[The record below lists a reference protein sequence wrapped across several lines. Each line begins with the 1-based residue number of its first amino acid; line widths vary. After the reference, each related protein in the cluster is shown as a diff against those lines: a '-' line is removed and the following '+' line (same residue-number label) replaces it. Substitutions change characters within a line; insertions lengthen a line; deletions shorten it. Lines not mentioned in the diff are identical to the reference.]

1 MKVTDPVGTPELPDA
16 PATVAVKETD
26 CPTVDGFAEEVTTVV
41 VEALAA
47 AFTTWVTTFDVDPL
61 KFESPLYSA
70 VIEYVP
76 AGSVDVLKLA
86 AAEALSGPL
95 PKVVV
100 PFRKLTVPVGTV
112 VLPEGPA
119 TVAVNKILLPAVAGF
134 GDDTSV
140 VVVAAVVL

>member
-1 MKVTDPVGTPELPDA
+1 M
-16 PATVAVKETD
+16 
-26 CPTVDGFAEEVTTVV
+26 
-41 VEALAA
+41 
-47 AFTTWVTTFDVDPL
+47 
-61 KFESPLYSA
+61 
-70 VIEYVP
+70 P
-76 AGSVDVLKLA
+76 AGSVEVLKVA

-119 TVAVNKILLPAVAGF
+119 TVAVNRILAPAVAGF
-134 GDDTSV
+134 NDEVSV